1 MSRDFSRALPVS
13 GAALIGRGEHRIDRH
28 GAAMRI
34 LVVGG
39 GGREHALVWKLKQ
52 SPQVKQLFAAP
63 GNGGIAELA
72 ECIDVGPSEVRR
84 LADFATTQGIDLT
97 VVGPELPL
105 TLGIVDEFE
114 SRGLRIFGANRQ
126 AAILEGSKAF
136 AKRLM
141 RKYKIPTGF
150 FQTFDRA
157 EDARRYIQD
166 VGAPIVVK
174 ADGLASGKGAMVCP
188 TVKKALDA
196 VKLAMDDRI
205 FGDAGEK
212 TVVEE
217 FLTGEEASFLAFT
230 DGETVVPMASSQ
242 DHKAVFDNDKGPNT
256 GGMGAYSPAPVVTE
270 EIHRKIMD
278 KIMIPT
284 VRAMAAEGRP
294 YRGVLYAGV
303 MIKNGEPRVLEFN
316 ARFGDPEA
324 QPLLMRM
331 ETDLVPILEAV
342 VERRLHEVEIRWRPQ
357 PAVCVVMAS
366 GGYPGIHEK
375 GKVITGLRA
384 ASRLKGV
391 MVFHAGTALHG
402 GKVVTNAGRVL
413 GVTALAKDIP
423 DAMARAYR
431 AVEKIRWEGVHY
443 RTDIGRKA
451 LKRGS

>member
-1 MSRDFSRALPVS
+1 
-13 GAALIGRGEHRIDRH
+13 
-28 GAAMRI
+28 
-34 LVVGG
+34 
-39 GGREHALVWKLKQ
+39 
-52 SPQVKQLFAAP
+52 VKQLFAAP

-217 FLTGEEASFLAFT
+217 FLTGEETSFLAFT

>member
-1 MSRDFSRALPVS
+1 
-13 GAALIGRGEHRIDRH
+13 
-28 GAAMRI
+28 MRV

-39 GGREHALVWKLKQ
+39 GGREHALAWKLKQ
-52 SPQVKQLFAAP
+52 SPHVKQLFAAP

-72 ECIDVGPSEVRR
+72 ECIDVSASEVRR
-84 LADFATTQGIDLT
+84 LADFASKRGIDLT

-114 SRGLRIFGANRQ
+114 SRGLRIFGANQQ

-141 RKYKIPTGF
+141 RKHKIPTGF
-150 FQTFDRA
+150 FQTFYRA

-188 TVKKALDA
+188 TVKEALDA
-196 VKLAMDDRI
+196 VKLTMEDRI

-212 TVVEE
+212 LVVEE

-242 DHKAVFDNDKGPNT
+242 DHKPVFDDDKGPNT

-278 KIMIPT
+278 EIMIPT
-284 VRAMAAEGRP
+284 VKAMAAEGRP

-316 ARFGDPEA
+316 ARLGDPEA

-331 ETDLVPILEAV
+331 ESDLLPILEAV
-342 VERRLHEVEIRWRPQ
+342 VDRRLHEVEIRWRPE

-366 GGYPGIHEK
+366 GGYPGVHEK
-375 GKVITGLRA
+375 GRVITGLRT
-384 ASRLKGV
+384 ASRLKDV
-391 MVFHAGTALHG
+391 VVFHAATALLG
-402 GKVVTNAGRVL
+402 GKVVTNGGRVL
-413 GVTALAKDIP
+413 GVTALGKDIA
-423 DAMARAYR
+423 DAILRAYR

-451 LKRGS
+451 LGRTS